1 MKSPIPVLIPAAKPS
16 GVAAEL
22 QPGAAS
28 GAGAMVARPFFG
40 GTGTYEKPGSCWIS
54 LFLRCMSG

>member
-1 MKSPIPVLIPAAKPS
+1 MKSPIPILIPAAKPS

-28 GAGAMVARPFFG
+28 GAGAMAARPFFLG
-40 GTGTYEKPGSCWIS
+40 DGN
-54 LFLRCMSG
+54 L